1 MNYLDMK
8 KIFVALTAVCAA
20 WMLSGCEDRLDI
32 PQHSVSAIEDF
43 YKTDADAEAALVNVY
58 YTAGRYYS
66 NSMFLETGW
75 NDCHLLNPW
84 EYASDDIFSAGENK
98 ADGVEGN
105 QINAFWLDPS
115 QTVVTGAYQAYYM
128 IIESANLVIDH
139 FKDNT
144 SATAQRCVAEARVI
158 RAYAHFLLAAGW
170 GTPPI
175 VDHCLTAA
183 DRPGNSDSQA
193 QVFQFVVDDC
203 DAALATNTLRS
214 KNKTDNRVDK
224 DKSIIVTKEYAK
236 AVKAKALM
244 FLGKY
249 AEARDVLKEVINSDL
264 YKLVPSNKMSS
275 LYHYSGRGNEESV
288 FEFNLVYDATVGDY
302 YWRAQPNFIQLW
314 GWRFS
319 KINKPNGVGSELA
332 QNKDG
337 WGWCNP
343 SKKFVDALIAND
355 GVNSARRKA
364 WIKSYDE
371 VLAMPYQSDSC
382 EIDWKKGTIKT
393 DAEGNAIKRTT
404 PITDA
409 EKLIDPTRGIKA
421 TDGVYGNVGWF
432 MWKRLFREEDYAA
445 NGETQW
451 NLVVMRYAEVLL
463 MYAECCAQTSET
475 TDDADGLEKLQM
487 VQDRA
492 EAAHRSTALTLA
504 EVQNEKFLECWLE
517 GTRFMDLVRW
527 GIADTE
533 LANNGKYLP
542 NLIDTKFLLDHPD
555 IPQKDAEGNIVKDA
569 SGNPII
575 ETPADFTH
583 PHSWTI
589 DDSDADW
596 CTKAH
601 PGMGFQKGKHE
612 LFPFPFKE
620 LNVNPNL
627 KQNPG
632 Y

>member
-1 MNYLDMK
+1 MSYLNMK
-8 KIFVALTAVCAA
+8 KIFIALSVVCAG
-20 WMLSGCEDRLDI
+20 WMLSGCEDRLNI
-32 PQHSVSAIEDF
+32 QQHSVSSIEDF

-58 YTAGRYYS
+58 YTAGRWYS
-66 NSMFLETGW
+66 NSMFLESGW
-75 NDCHLLNPW
+75 NECNLLNPW

-98 ADGVEGN
+98 QDGVEGN
-105 QINAFWLDPS
+105 QINAFWLDAN
-115 QTVVTGAYQAYYM
+115 QVVVTGAYQAYYM

-139 FKDNT
+139 FKDNP
-144 SATAQRCVAEARVI
+144 SKTAQRCVAEARVM

-175 VDHCLTAA
+175 VDHCLTGA
-183 DRPGNSDSQA
+183 DRLSNSPSQEA
-193 QVFQFVVDDC
+193 VFQFVVDDC
-203 DAALATNTLRS
+203 DAALATEQLKS
-214 KNKTDNRVDK
+214 KENLGDK
-224 DKSIIVTKEYAK
+224 DRTIIVTAEYAK

-244 FLGKY
+244 FMGKY
-249 AEARDVLKEVINSDL
+249 AEARDVLKEVITSGLYQLVDSD
-264 YKLVPSNKMSS
+264 KMNT
-275 LYHYSGRGNEESV
+275 LYHYSGRGNKESM
-288 FEFNLVYDATVGDY
+288 FELNLVYDATVGDY

-319 KINKPNGVGSELA
+319 KITKPNGEGSELA
-332 QNKDG
+332 QAKDG

-364 WIKSYDE
+364 WIKSYEEILYD
-371 VLAMPYQSDSC
+371 MPYQSDKY
-382 EIDWKKGTIKT
+382 EIDFATGALKK
-393 DAEGNAIKRTT
+393 DAEGNYIERTT
-404 PITDA
+404 PITLE
-409 EKLIDPTRGIKA
+409 EKQKDPTRGITA
-421 TDGVYGNVGWF
+421 DDGIYGNVGWF
-432 MWKRLFREEDYAA
+432 VWKRMFREEDYAQ
-445 NGETQW
+445 NGETRW
-451 NLVVMRYAEVLL
+451 NLVMMRYAEVLL
-463 MYAECCAQTSET
+463 MYAECCAQTT
-475 TDDADGLEKLQM
+475 DATDDADGLAKLLL

-492 EAAHRSTALTLA
+492 EAAHKTTTLSLA

-542 NLIDTKFLLDHPD
+542 NLVDTKLAADAPVYDKNPD
-555 IPQKDAEGNIVKDA
+555 GSIKKDAEGKD
-569 SGNPII
+569 II
-575 ETPADFTH
+575 LVPAKHDS
-583 PHSWTI
+583 PHGWVI
-589 DDSDADW
+589 DESDADW

-612 LFPFPFKE
+612 RFPFPFKE

>member
-1 MNYLDMK
+1 MK
-8 KIFVALTAVCAA
+8 KIFIALTVVCAG
-20 WMLSGCEDRLDI
+20 WMLSSCEDRLDI
-32 PQHSVSAIEDF
+32 QQHSVSSIDDF
-43 YKTDADAEAALVNVY
+43 YLTDDDAEAAMVNVY

-66 NSMFLETGW
+66 NSMFLTTGW

-128 IIESANLVIDH
+128 IIEAANLVIDH
-139 FKDNT
+139 YKDAT
-144 SATAQRCVAEARVI
+144 SDVAKRCVAESRI
-158 RAYAHFLLAAGW
+158 FRAYAHFLLAAGW

-175 VDHCLTAA
+175 VDHCLTGA
-183 DRPGNSDSQA
+183 DRPGNSESQA
-193 QVFQFVVDDC
+193 AVFQFVVDDC
-203 DAALATNTLRS
+203 DAALATNALRS
-214 KNKTDNRVDK
+214 KSDKNDK
-224 DKSIIVTKEYAK
+224 DRSIVITKEYAK

-249 AEARDVLKEVINSDL
+249 AEAQAELKDVITSGKYD
-264 YKLVPSNKMSS
+264 LVPSNKMTS

-288 FEFNLVYDATVGDY
+288 FEFNLVYDASVGDY
-302 YWRAQPNFIQLW
+302 YWRAQPNFVCLW

-319 KINKPNGVGSELA
+319 KINKPNGEGSELA

-355 GVNSARRKA
+355 GMESARRKA

-371 VLAMPYQSDSC
+371 ILYDMPYQSDKY
-382 EIDWKKGTIKT
+382 EIDFTTGGLKV
-393 DAEGNAIKRTT
+393 DADGNNIERTE
-404 PITDA
+404 PITLE
-409 EKLIDPTRGIKA
+409 EKQKDPTRGIKA
-421 TDGVYGNVGWF
+421 SDGVYGNVGYF
-432 MWKRLFREEDYAA
+432 MWKRLFRQEDYAQ

-451 NLVVMRYAEVLL
+451 NLVMMRYAEVLL
-463 MYAECCAQTSET
+463 MYAECCAQTG
-475 TDDADGLEKLQM
+475 TDLADGLAKLNL

-492 EAAHRSTALTLA
+492 QAAHKTTTLTLA

-527 GIADTE
+527 GIAYDE
-533 LANNGKYLP
+533 LKDNGKYLP
-542 NLIDTKFLLDHPD
+542 NLVDTKLAA
-555 IPQKDAEGNIVKDA
+555 DAAVAGKHD
-569 SGNPII
+569 S
-575 ETPADFTH
+575 
-583 PHSWTI
+583 PHGWEI
-589 DDSDADW
+589 DESDADW
-596 CTKAH
+596 CVKAH
-601 PGMGFQKGKHE
+601 PGMGFVKGKHE
-612 LFPFPFKE
+612 LFPFPFQE

>member
-1 MNYLDMK
+1 MSYLNMK
-8 KIFVALTAVCAA
+8 KIFVALTAVCAG

-43 YKTDADAEAALVNVY
+43 YQTDEDAEAALVNVY

-139 FKDNT
+139 FKDSQ
-144 SATAQRCVAEARVI
+144 SATAKRCVAEARVI

-183 DRPGNSDSQA
+183 DRPGNSESQA

-203 DAALATNTLRS
+203 DAALASNALTS
-214 KNKTDNRVDK
+214 KEKTADRVDK
-224 DKSIIVTKEYAK
+224 NKSIIVTKEYAK

-249 AEARDVLKEVINSDL
+249 AEARDVLKEVINADL

-288 FEFNLVYDATVGDY
+288 FELNLVYDATVGDY
-302 YWRAQPNFIQLW
+302 YWRAQPNFVCLW

-319 KINKPNGVGSELA
+319 KINKPNGAGSELA

-355 GVNSARRKA
+355 GMNSARRKA

-371 VLAMPYQSDSC
+371 ILYDMPYQSDKY
-382 EIDWKKGTIKT
+382 EIDWATGGLKV
-393 DAEGNAIKRTT
+393 DAEGNFIERTT
-404 PITDA
+404 PITLE
-409 EKLIDPTRGIKA
+409 EKQKDPTRGIKA
-421 TDGVYGNVGWF
+421 ADGVYGNVGYF

-451 NLVVMRYAEVLL
+451 NLVMMRYAEVLL

-475 TDDADGLEKLQM
+475 SDDADGLAKLQM
-487 VQDRA
+487 VQQRA
-492 EAAHRSTALTLA
+492 QAAHQSTALTLA

-527 GIADTE
+527 GIADVE

-542 NLIDTKFLLDHPD
+542 NLVDTKLAA
-555 IPQKDAEGNIVKDA
+555 DAAVEGKHD
-569 SGNPII
+569 S
-575 ETPADFTH
+575 
-583 PHSWTI
+583 PHGWVV
-589 DDSDADW
+589 DESDADW

-627 KQNPG
+627 NQNPG

>member
-1 MNYLDMK
+1 MK
-8 KIFVALTAVCAA
+8 KIFIALTVVCAG
-20 WMLSGCEDRLDI
+20 WMLSSCEDRLDI
-32 PQHSVSAIEDF
+32 PQHSISSIDDF
-43 YKTDADAEAALVNVY
+43 YLTDADAEAALVNVY

-66 NSMFLETGW
+66 NSMFLESGW
-75 NDCHLLNPW
+75 NECNLLNPW

-115 QTVVTGAYQAYYM
+115 QVVVTGAYQAYYM
-128 IIESANLVIDH
+128 IIEAANLVIDH
-139 FKDNT
+139 YKDAT
-144 SATAQRCVAEARVI
+144 SDVAKRCVAESRII

-175 VDHCLTAA
+175 VDHCLTGA
-183 DRPGNSDSQA
+183 DRPSNSESQA
-193 QVFQFVVDDC
+193 AVFQFVVDDC
-203 DAALATNTLRS
+203 DAALATNALRS
-214 KNKTDNRVDK
+214 KSDKNDK
-224 DKSIIVTKEYAK
+224 DLSIVITKEYAK

-249 AEARDVLKEVINSDL
+249 AEAKAELKDVITSGKYD
-264 YKLVPSNKMSS
+264 LVPSNKMTS

-288 FEFNLVYDATVGDY
+288 FEFNLVYDASVGDY
-302 YWRAQPNFIQLW
+302 YWRAQPNFVCLW

-319 KINKPNGVGSELA
+319 KINKPNGEGSELA

-343 SKKFVDALIAND
+343 SKKFVDALFAND
-355 GVNSARRKA
+355 GMESARRKA

-371 VLAMPYQSDSC
+371 ILYDMPYQSDKY
-382 EIDWKKGTIKT
+382 EIDFTTGSLKV
-393 DAEGNAIKRTT
+393 DADGKNIERTE
-404 PITDA
+404 PITLE
-409 EKLIDPTRGIKA
+409 EKQKDPTRGIKA
-421 TDGVYGNVGWF
+421 TDGVYGNVGYF
-432 MWKRLFREEDYAA
+432 MWKRMFREEDYAQ

-463 MYAECCAQTSET
+463 MYAECCAQTG
-475 TDDADGLEKLQM
+475 TDLDDGLAKLLLIQN
-487 VQDRA
+487 RA
-492 EAAHRSTALTLA
+492 QANHKSTACTLA

-527 GIADTE
+527 GIAYDE
-533 LANNGKYLP
+533 LKDNGKYLP
-542 NLIDTKFLLDHPD
+542 NLVDTKLAA
-555 IPQKDAEGNIVKDA
+555 DAAAGKHD
-569 SGNPII
+569 S
-575 ETPADFTH
+575 
-583 PHSWTI
+583 PHGWTI
-589 DDSDADW
+589 DESDANW
-596 CTKAH
+596 CVKAH
-601 PGMGFQKGKHE
+601 PNMGFVKGKHE

-627 KQNPG
+627 EQNPG

>member
-1 MNYLDMK
+1 MSYLNMK
-8 KIFVALTAVCAA
+8 KIFIALSVVCAG
-20 WMLSGCEDRLDI
+20 WMLSGCEDRLNI
-32 PQHSVSAIEDF
+32 QQHSVSAIEDF

-84 EYASDDIFSAGENK
+84 EYTSDDIFSAGENK

-139 FKDNT
+139 FKDSQ
-144 SATAQRCVAEARVI
+144 SATAKRCVAEARVI

-183 DRPGNSDSQA
+183 DRPGNSESQA

-203 DAALATNTLRS
+203 DAALASNALTS
-214 KNKTDNRVDK
+214 KEKTADRVDK
-224 DKSIIVTKEYAK
+224 NKSIIVTKEYAK

-249 AEARDVLKEVINSDL
+249 AEARDVLKEVINADL

-288 FEFNLVYDATVGDY
+288 FELNLVYDATVGDY
-302 YWRAQPNFIQLW
+302 YWRAQPNFVCLW

-319 KINKPNGVGSELA
+319 KINKPNGAGSELA

-355 GVNSARRKA
+355 GMNSARRKA

-371 VLAMPYQSDSC
+371 ILYDMPYQSDKY
-382 EIDWKKGTIKT
+382 EIDWTTGGLKV
-393 DAEGNAIKRTT
+393 DAEGNFVERTT
-404 PITDA
+404 PITLE
-409 EKLIDPTRGIKA
+409 EKQKDPTRGIKA
-421 TDGVYGNVGWF
+421 ADGVYGNVGYF

-451 NLVVMRYAEVLL
+451 NLVMMRYAEVLL

-475 TDDADGLEKLQM
+475 SDDADGLAKLQM
-487 VQDRA
+487 VQQRA
-492 EAAHRSTALTLA
+492 QAAHQSTALTLA

-527 GIADTE
+527 GIADVE

-542 NLIDTKFLLDHPD
+542 NLVDTKLAA
-555 IPQKDAEGNIVKDA
+555 DAAVEGKHD
-569 SGNPII
+569 S
-575 ETPADFTH
+575 
-583 PHSWTI
+583 PHGWVV
-589 DDSDADW
+589 DESDADW

-627 KQNPG
+627 NQNPG